1 MIHFT
6 CPQCDSEGVSPHRK
20 RARKFLVQGSR
31 QYVARMY
38 VCGNCRH
45 RFIVV
50 SFIARGRAA
59 AAIEERLEDEH

>member
-6 CPQCDSEGVSPHRK
+6 CPQGDSEGVSPHRK

-38 VCGNCRH
+38 VCSNCRH

>member
-38 VCGNCRH
+38 VCSNCRH

-59 AAIEERLEDEH
+59 AAIDERLEDEH

>member
-38 VCGNCRH
+38 VCSNCRH

-50 SFIARGRAA
+50 SFIAKGRAA